1 MVEVVGVR
9 FKRAGKIYYFS
20 TGDLALNAND
30 KVIVETAR
38 GVEYGECVLAPRQ
51 VPEADVVMPL
61 KPVIRKATP
70 EDERIVEVNR
80 TKEKEAF
87 DICLKKIGDHQ
98 LPMKLVDVEY
108 TFDGNKIIFSFTAEG
123 RVDFR
128 ELVKDLASIFR
139 TRIELRQ
146 IGVRDEVKMLGGI
159 GSCGRVLC
167 CSSFLGDF
175 EPVSIRMAKDQKLSL
190 NPTKI
195 SGICG
200 RLMCCLKY
208 ENGAYDES
216 HCKGQCGKQCHQ
228 REEDILVLSE
238 ESVLKAL
245 EEQELKGERGSA
257 VPTAGKGRQEGRHKK
272 GEKNRGKSEK
282 V

>member
-9 FKRAGKIYYFS
+9 FKQAGKIYYFS
-20 TGDLALNAND
+20 SGDLALDAND

-38 GVEYGECVLAPRQ
+38 GIEFGELVIPPRQ
-51 VPEADVVMPL
+51 VKDEEVVLPL
-61 KPVIRKATP
+61 KPVLRKASL
-70 EDERIVEVNR
+70 EDQRIVDENR

-87 DICLKKIGDHQ
+87 QICLKKIIDHQ

-128 ELVKDLASIFR
+128 ELVKDLASVFR

-146 IGVRDEVKMLGGI
+146 IGVRDEAKMLGGV
-159 GSCGRVLC
+159 GSCGRILC

-208 ENGAYDES
+208 ENSAYDEENKANCRENCRGN
-216 HCKGQCGKQCHQ
+216 CKEQGD
-228 REEDILVLSE
+228 DIAE
-238 ESVLKAL
+238 GAENDA
-245 EEQELKGERGSA
+245 ETTPNQEIP
-257 VPTAGKGRQEGRHKK
+257 VAGKGRHDARQKK
-272 GEKNRGKSEK
+272 GEKYKGKSEK

>member
-1 MVEVVGVR
+1 
-9 FKRAGKIYYFS
+9 
-20 TGDLALNAND
+20 
-30 KVIVETAR
+30 
-38 GVEYGECVLAPRQ
+38 
-51 VPEADVVMPL
+51 
-61 KPVIRKATP
+61 
-70 EDERIVEVNR
+70 
-80 TKEKEAF
+80 
-87 DICLKKIGDHQ
+87 
-98 LPMKLVDVEY
+98 
-108 TFDGNKIIFSFTAEG
+108 
-123 RVDFR
+123 
-128 ELVKDLASIFR
+128 
-139 TRIELRQ
+139 
-146 IGVRDEVKMLGGI
+146 
-159 GSCGRVLC
+159 
-167 CSSFLGDF
+167 
-175 EPVSIRMAKDQKLSL
+175 MAKDQKLSL